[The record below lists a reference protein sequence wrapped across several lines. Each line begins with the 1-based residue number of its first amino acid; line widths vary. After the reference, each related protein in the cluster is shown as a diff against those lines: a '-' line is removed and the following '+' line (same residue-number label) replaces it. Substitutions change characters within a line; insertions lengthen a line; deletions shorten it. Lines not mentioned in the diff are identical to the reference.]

1 MDSMSKMYFRSD
13 GAQITLRRMKPS
25 KPAKRKNPFA
35 ADLAAIKDT
44 NS

>member
-1 MDSMSKMYFRSD
+1 MYFSWDLLRP
-13 GAQITLRRMKPS
+13 TLRAM
-25 KPAKRKNPFA
+25 KPAKPAQRKNPFA